1 MSVRSHVVVS
11 LRVQGDVKEREGE
24 VGGTREGFLSM
35 CVYVCMCAGKSM
47 CPGMCVEGCVCR
59 DVCGGRTCVYVCERR
74 QKRCC
79 NEVES
84 VHSTVATDRW
94 WLLLRNTSPRIYIYT
109 NMHILTT
116 GLKNK
121 IPLSFPGL
129 MVVSELDP
137 HMWGVWFRD

>member
-1 MSVRSHVVVS
+1 
-11 LRVQGDVKEREGE
+11 
-24 VGGTREGFLSM
+24 M
-35 CVYVCMCAGKSM
+35 CVKGGKNDAAM
-47 CPGMCVEGCVCR
+47 R
-59 DVCGGRTCVYVCERR
+59 LKVY
-74 QKRCC
+74 
-79 NEVES
+79 
-84 VHSTVATDRW
+84 TA
-94 WLLLRNTSPRIYIYT
+94 LLLLTDGGYYSEIRHHVYIYT